1 MLLIALVCS
10 LCVAATAQAENDWI
24 DPYDMLNYDAS
35 TKSMRKPAEPAN
47 YDNVPTKRREYNRD
61 SNQVEVTPCGTQVAE
76 LQRQNEELKKKITL
90 ISQPSTCSPLFKR
103 FLTRLQKE
111 IERVG
116 LPSDSTEVLY
126 DAKIQ
131 LSKQAMTEIQSLL
144 NGEESFTTGALDK
157 ILVDLRPHDYEAW
170 KWRFEDTFG
179 VELDTVLKLGLG
191 VLVLVAIICT
201 QLWSKVSWFVQ
212 FGRLFGV
219 SFFVSIIWNWIYLYK
234 IAFAEHQRKLAKM
247 NDSEYEKCIGVRK
260 IDWSDSLKEW
270 LRSTW
275 TLQDDPCKKYYDV
288 DPWLLVPPTK
298 ALAVT
303 ITTFITEPLEH
314 IGEGISKFLRALLKD
329 LPVTLQIPVLITIVL
344 AIVVCMYGGV
354 QAAFQHGIAA
364 PFRRPRRDPPPPQLE
379 QWQPHLQQIEDGD
392 HLAGGDGPQHAPRHR
407 ADDARL
413 HRNQVHR
420 RRPNRPREEPA
431 KVVVETLRN
440 AEPNYSENETDAAPP
455 HEEEQNLSAE
465 SDSENQQETQD
476 EVEGASAGS
485 VPANATQTETKPTE
499 SEVSPSK
506 TKPPKVNKK
515 LFKGE
520 LSRDDTAPRSLPAE
534 GRPSLTEVQL
544 CTRTNGMVN
553 IHVRHKLNLQA
564 SAEDRTSSDS
574 LLPVETVGVPV
585 QETSPTPAD

>member
-1 MLLIALVCS
+1 MLVIALVCS
-10 LCVAATAQAENDWI
+10 LCVAATAQVENDWI

-35 TKSMRKPAEPAN
+35 TKTMRKPAEPAN
-47 YDNVPTKRREYNRD
+47 YDNVPTKRREYTRD
-61 SNQVEVTPCGTQVAE
+61 SNQVEVTSCGTQVVE

-90 ISQPSTCSPLFKR
+90 LSRQSTCSPVFKR
-103 FLTRLQKE
+103 FLTRLRKE

-116 LPSDSTEVLY
+116 LPSGSTDVLY
-126 DAKIQ
+126 DAKIR
-131 LSKQAMTEIQSLL
+131 LSKQAMVEIQSLL
-144 NGEESFTTGALDK
+144 DGEDSFTTGALDK

-219 SFFVSIIWNWIYLYK
+219 CFFVSIIWNWIYLYK

-344 AIVVCMYGGV
+344 AIVVCMYGSV
-354 QAAFQHGIAA
+354 HAAFQHGITA
-364 PFRRPRRDPPPPQLE
+364 PFRRHRRDPPPPQLE
-379 QWQPHLQQIEDGD
+379 QRRPRLQEIEDGD
-392 HLAGGDGPQHAPRHR
+392 DLAGGDGPQRVPRHR

-413 HRNQVHR
+413 NRNQVHR

-440 AEPNYSENETDAAPP
+440 AEPTYSENETDAAPR
-455 HEEEQNLSAE
+455 HEEEENLSAE

-476 EVEGASAGS
+476 EVEGASARS
-485 VPANATQTETKPTE
+485 VAANTTQTKTKPTE
-499 SEVSPSK
+499 SDLSPSK
-506 TKPPKVNKK
+506 TKALKVNKK
-515 LFKGE
+515 LSQDE
-520 LSRDDTAPRSLPAE
+520 LSRDSAAQRSQPAE
-534 GRPSLTEVQL
+534 RRPSQTEVQD
-544 CTRTNGMVN
+544 
-553 IHVRHKLNLQA
+553 LQA

-574 LLPVETVGVPV
+574 LPPVETIGVPV